1 LVANQHEEG
10 CSVIQIA
17 ATAKRKCERFCT
29 LPPAILDPKDDVPMA
44 DDNTNPGEPIKPFP
58 AEKMDA

>member
-1 LVANQHEEG
+1 M
-10 CSVIQIA
+10 IQIA

-29 LPPAILDPKDDVPMA
+29 LPPAILDPKDYVPMA